1 MSKPKTPTASGIS
14 RLLSAAGFTRSESVG
29 RAGTCSGFEVRKNFA
44 QEGSVR
50 VRYYSRMSASHEAQR
65 DAYSKHFGAAFVA
78 EEVTNRLRP
87 EVQRALFG
95 EARSVWLDWL
105 IDHAT
110 VTITRPGA

>member
-1 MSKPKTPTASGIS
+1 MAEYPVQAS
-14 RLLSAAGFTRSESVG
+14 VVV
-29 RAGTCSGFEVRKNFA
+29 EV
-44 QEGSVR
+44 V
-50 VRYYSRMSASHEAQR
+50 MTEAQR
-65 DAYSKHFGAAFVA
+65 DAYSKYFGAGFVA

-110 VTITRPGA
+110 VTITRPEA